1 MNKFQWFTFASL
13 RAYPNQQLRK
23 LCCALNERSLPFNE
37 PVVHTLVRQVLYH
50 IGKLQE
56 SDQDIEPLWKTDL
69 SKGDFLDVI
78 SEELRSLGSEIAAK
92 PSEEKTML
100 LLIGIARYM
109 AQWSKECISV
119 LKCFLKVIE
128 SWIADCDAQI
138 DRAETKQIVDVLPTL
153 RAKKALFYNYAVLC
167 CSFETDD
174 LEVIQTRL
182 KYLVLAQN
190 EAKFKSETC
199 YDDQLRSVIG
209 TRHKIVTNQVLK
221 YTTTVLQHLEMLT
234 TAVRSVITQAP
245 SFLPWTHVT
254 YVNGDWSSCFEA
266 WDDDGNLYS
275 INIMNGT
282 VLCNG
287 VPPSELPATILNH
300 PLYKRTFGDRNFETQ
315 LLGDCIQTT
324 IPSNGYFYSFRLG
337 GSNSLTIKETDI
349 GGVEL
354 RLLDSFD
361 LFQQGSWGFD
371 LPVILKENYSH
382 WYCESEHVILLRG
395 VSYCEREVEF
405 VIQFDSPHRR
415 CYNVP
420 AHNAK
425 HFWKDYLR
433 GEATYMP
440 EFIEL
445 VKHES
450 LALDVLSKFEKAEY
464 ILTYEFPSSEKKCFH
479 FPRFNLWFDCL
490 DDGSPGFECELS
502 SREYSGYCLR
512 SCQQFDDTLLGFQRY
527 LILYHK
533 EHGNEKVI
541 VPHGKVAYVG
551 EEGNVSVVTD
561 EASNACLKVHTYDV
575 HPRFRTLI
583 ATSIPA
589 RIHLADLYAACST
602 LLPEPRMKMCGSE
615 VAMQLIRRS
624 WTNQPLEQTDYQ
636 KLKQMCRHT
645 NFTPGLDLLCYELA
659 SSSLQ
664 TSFLCDQKPQLDEDV
679 VAFPEAAS
687 VEYMQEKHPRNVRT
701 SLTPVEEFRVLGG
714 RRSEKVTKSVVRD
727 EITALRFS
735 NLVIVKDDVEAT
747 EIKLKG
753 LLTGQTK
760 QRQAFPLK
768 EPEVQNLSNLH
779 GYMLQKLEESHEAYL
794 KLEDQKFTY
803 IGSTISKIGK
813 VVKADRSTI
822 EDRILQ
828 ELSKLPDFCGYQGTS
843 FRILRSVNI
852 HPILGLEDLVKFAI
866 DRKWIKHFNP
876 FLSKEKCDSLHRC
889 TIIWMKYCVLEDKMN
904 RLECLVEKLSWD
916 RSKAIELQIVQELS
930 VYRSWSAE
938 NHPDWLAFEVINGIQ
953 IRPIQY
959 TVAKS
964 MIDGVEKNPKG
975 PITQLN
981 MGEGKTRVILPM
993 LAMYW
998 KNSDNLVRFNFLSA
1012 LLQEA
1017 GEYLHSV
1024 LSATVLNIP
1033 VFYFPFNRDVKLT
1046 AESAEGLVWCLKRCS
1061 TTGAVILCSPEHRM
1075 SLKLKWYELKTN
1087 YKSSKPENSTE
1098 SERTG
1103 VCNSLEVCKR
1113 LEELDSLKYLDVL
1126 DEVDE
1131 ILRTKNK
1138 LIYAVGSQEQLPSRE
1153 SRLNVLQGLLGVVAS
1168 CEHIQQTLSRYSL
1181 IQGNVGH
1188 VNGSF
1193 QEFQFVANERH
1204 EVPVKRVI
1212 EAFAT
1217 ELLENPP
1224 YELRWLR
1231 NVNLALKNDIIYYA
1245 TGPHVVHFDTG
1256 IIDTGRLDDI
1266 LALRGFLAHGLFLHC
1281 LTKRNRVDYG
1291 VNRLGGKKKLMAV
1304 PFRACETPSLRA
1316 EFGHPDC
1323 ALMYTCLSYY
1333 YDGLSFDQILQTFKT
1348 LQSLGNNAQKTIYM
1362 EWFALCKSLIPSDE
1376 YSSLDDACKLDL
1388 SNTVLVASLFKYF
1401 HKNMKTVNF
1410 WLNNCVFPVETMQ
1423 FPFRLEATAWDL
1435 AHNSGNQVAGFSGT
1449 NDDQLIMPSL
1459 LKWVEQTDL
1468 SLRATD
1474 GKMLHLLGNS
1484 RFETLQITNENLKWK
1499 LVLDKVISRTKNDCT
1514 TCALIDAGALMAG
1527 ASDNIQVAT
1536 YLAQKLNKGV
1546 VYFDIARN
1554 GWWVRD
1560 SLGRAWPKHSS
1571 PIQEKDGFVYFDESR
1586 TRGADMKLRS
1596 DASAVLTLGPG
1607 MRKDKLMQAA
1617 GRMRM
1622 LEHGQMLYLLA
1633 TEDVASKIRSVNGFL
1648 SFQSSQLK
1656 PIHVLKWTM
1665 ANSVENIA
1673 KWLPEW
1679 ANQGGHFSVKQE
1691 IPAMALIPETI
1702 SLQDL
1707 YRHELQKKSA
1717 QDLWND
1723 NKRLL
1728 AEKYWLQSGNFSL
1741 ALAICHQWREIDSR
1755 MAEFGGEYKSKFG
1768 SEVEEECEREL
1779 EAEIE
1784 VEEEIQ
1790 IEIPPRDPA
1799 SETLWDFRLLD
1810 LMNPQDLFR
1819 TILALSLGTFVAYRV
1834 SFQRICANIMWPSNI
1849 FGTRNFFETIQ
1860 DDNFNRTANLNDY
1873 LRLVDSFVMFPSG
1886 EILLLSELEADKILE
1901 LTWTSNCRNFVLM
1914 NLTYARKRKLVV
1926 RWSLYRPF
1934 TYEVNLQSPR
1944 SGQAFFAVPEMI
1956 SDQAL
1961 AALSLFQGLVMF
1973 PNEVQRNQVQQIV
1986 ASSSFGKL
1994 AAPMFCEMRGLGFT
2008 YARSDLE
2015 GICT

>member
-1 MNKFQWFTFASL
+1 M
-13 RAYPNQQLRK
+13 
-23 LCCALNERSLPFNE
+23 
-37 PVVHTLVRQVLYH
+37 
-50 IGKLQE
+50 
-56 SDQDIEPLWKTDL
+56 
-69 SKGDFLDVI
+69 
-78 SEELRSLGSEIAAK
+78 
-92 PSEEKTML
+92 
-100 LLIGIARYM
+100 
-109 AQWSKECISV
+109 
-119 LKCFLKVIE
+119 
-128 SWIADCDAQI
+128 
-138 DRAETKQIVDVLPTL
+138 
-153 RAKKALFYNYAVLC
+153 
-167 CSFETDD
+167 
-174 LEVIQTRL
+174 
-182 KYLVLAQN
+182 
-190 EAKFKSETC
+190 
-199 YDDQLRSVIG
+199 
-209 TRHKIVTNQVLK
+209 
-221 YTTTVLQHLEMLT
+221 
-234 TAVRSVITQAP
+234 
-245 SFLPWTHVT
+245 
-254 YVNGDWSSCFEA
+254 DWSSCFEA
-266 WDDDGNLYS
+266 SDDDGNLYS
-275 INIMNGT
+275 INIMNST

-287 VPPSELPATILNH
+287 FPPSELPATILNH
-300 PLYKRTFGDRNFETQ
+300 PLYKSTFGDRNFETQ

-337 GSNSLTIKETDI
+337 GSNSLTIKENDTD
-349 GGVEL
+349 GVEL
-354 RLLDSFD
+354 KLLDSFD
-361 LFQQGSWGFD
+361 LSDEESWGFD
-371 LPVILKENYSH
+371 LPVILQENYSH
-382 WYCESEHVILLRG
+382 WYCESEQVILLRG
-395 VSYCEREVEF
+395 ISYCEREVEF
-405 VIQFDSPHRR
+405 VIEFDSSDWR
-415 CYNVP
+415 CYKVR

-433 GEATYMP
+433 DEATYMP
-440 EFIEL
+440 DFIEL
-445 VKHES
+445 VKYES
-450 LALDVLSKFEKAEY
+450 SALDVLSKFEKPEY
-464 ILTYEFPSSEKKCFH
+464 ILTYEFPSSEKKYFH
-479 FPRFNLWFDCL
+479 FPRFNLWFDSL
-490 DDGSPGFECELS
+490 DDGFPGFECELS
-502 SREYSGYCLR
+502 CREYSCYCLR
-512 SCQQFDDTLLGFQRY
+512 SCQQFNDTLLGFQRY

-561 EASNACLKVHTYDV
+561 EASNACLKVHTFDV

-636 KLKQMCRHT
+636 KLKEMCRHT
-645 NFTPGLDLLCYELA
+645 NFTPGLDLLFYELA

-664 TSFLCDQKPQLDEDV
+664 TSFLSDQKPQLDEDD

-687 VEYMQEKHPRNVRT
+687 VEYMQERHPRNVRT
-701 SLTPVEEFRVLGG
+701 SLTPMEEFRVLGG

-753 LLTGQTK
+753 LLTGRTK
-760 QRQAFPLK
+760 QRQEFPSK
-768 EPEVQNLSNLH
+768 EPKVQNLSNLH

-876 FLSKEKCDSLHRC
+876 FLSKEKCDDLRRC
-889 TIIWMKYCVLEDKMN
+889 TIVWMKYCVLEDKMK
-904 RLECLVEKLSWD
+904 RLEGLVEKLSLD
-916 RSKAIELQIVQELS
+916 PNKATELPIVQELS

-938 NHPDWLAFEVINGIQ
+938 NYPDWLAFEVINGIQ

-1033 VFYFPFNRDVKLT
+1033 VFSFPFNRDVKLT
-1046 AESAEGLVWCLKRCS
+1046 AESAEGLVWCLKHCLK
-1061 TTGAVILCSPEHRM
+1061 TGAVILCSPEHRM
-1075 SLKLKWYELKTN
+1075 SLKLKWYELKTSN
-1087 YKSSKPENSTE
+1087 KSLELENSTE
-1098 SERTG
+1098 SERTA

-1113 LEELDSLKYLDVL
+1113 LAELDSLKYLDVL

-1188 VNGSF
+1188 VNGAF
-1193 QEFQFVANERH
+1193 QEFRFVANERS
-1204 EVPVKRVI
+1204 EISMKAVI
-1212 EAFAT
+1212 VALAT

-1224 YELRWLR
+1224 YELRWLC
-1231 NVNLALKNDIIYYA
+1231 NVNGDLKLKNDIINYA

-1256 IIDTGRLDDI
+1256 IIDAGRLDDI
-1266 LALRGFLAHGLFLHC
+1266 LALRGFLAHGLFVHC
-1281 LTKRNRVDYG
+1281 LMKRNRADYG
-1291 VNRLGGKKKLMAV
+1291 INRIGGKKKLVAV

-1333 YDGLSFDQILQTFKT
+1333 YDGLSFDQVLQAFKT
-1348 LQSLGNNAQKTIYM
+1348 LQSLGKNAQKTIYM
-1362 EWFALCKSLIPSDE
+1362 EWFTLGKSRIPPNE
-1376 YSSLDDACKLDL
+1376 HSSLDDACKLDL
-1388 SNTVLVASLFKYF
+1388 SNSLLVANLLKYF

-1410 WLNNCVFPVETMQ
+1410 WLNICVFPVETMQ

-1435 AHNSGNQVAGFSGT
+1435 AHNSCNQVAGFSGT

-1484 RFETLQITNENLKWK
+1484 RFETLQITNEDLK
-1499 LVLDKVISRTKNDCT
+1499 
-1514 TCALIDAGALMAG
+1514 
-1527 ASDNIQVAT
+1527 
-1536 YLAQKLNKGV
+1536 
-1546 VYFDIARN
+1546 
-1554 GWWVRD
+1554 
-1560 SLGRAWPKHSS
+1560 
-1571 PIQEKDGFVYFDESR
+1571 
-1586 TRGADMKLRS
+1586 
-1596 DASAVLTLGPG
+1596 
-1607 MRKDKLMQAA
+1607 
-1617 GRMRM
+1617 
-1622 LEHGQMLYLLA
+1622 
-1633 TEDVASKIRSVNGFL
+1633 
-1648 SFQSSQLK
+1648 
-1656 PIHVLKWTM
+1656 
-1665 ANSVENIA
+1665 
-1673 KWLPEW
+1673 
-1679 ANQGGHFSVKQE
+1679 
-1691 IPAMALIPETI
+1691 
-1702 SLQDL
+1702 
-1707 YRHELQKKSA
+1707 
-1717 QDLWND
+1717 
-1723 NKRLL
+1723 
-1728 AEKYWLQSGNFSL
+1728 
-1741 ALAICHQWREIDSR
+1741 
-1755 MAEFGGEYKSKFG
+1755 
-1768 SEVEEECEREL
+1768 
-1779 EAEIE
+1779 
-1784 VEEEIQ
+1784 
-1790 IEIPPRDPA
+1790 
-1799 SETLWDFRLLD
+1799 
-1810 LMNPQDLFR
+1810 
-1819 TILALSLGTFVAYRV
+1819 
-1834 SFQRICANIMWPSNI
+1834 
-1849 FGTRNFFETIQ
+1849 
-1860 DDNFNRTANLNDY
+1860 
-1873 LRLVDSFVMFPSG
+1873 
-1886 EILLLSELEADKILE
+1886 
-1901 LTWTSNCRNFVLM
+1901 
-1914 NLTYARKRKLVV
+1914 
-1926 RWSLYRPF
+1926 
-1934 TYEVNLQSPR
+1934 
-1944 SGQAFFAVPEMI
+1944 
-1956 SDQAL
+1956 
-1961 AALSLFQGLVMF
+1961 
-1973 PNEVQRNQVQQIV
+1973 
-1986 ASSSFGKL
+1986 
-1994 AAPMFCEMRGLGFT
+1994 
-2008 YARSDLE
+2008 
-2015 GICT
+2015 